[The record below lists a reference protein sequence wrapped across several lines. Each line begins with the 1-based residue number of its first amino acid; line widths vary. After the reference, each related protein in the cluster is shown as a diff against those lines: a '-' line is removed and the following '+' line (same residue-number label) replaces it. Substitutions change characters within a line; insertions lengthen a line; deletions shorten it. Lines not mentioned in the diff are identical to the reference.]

1 MAGIDDVFGD
11 LFASVDAVVLF
22 SPSGSYY
29 ERFVAV
35 EDLDVVVVGTENAVS
50 AETFV
55 ELPLEF
61 EDISER
67 IRFGLEGALEQGVIE
82 DGDELA
88 CATSVFGDGI
98 DTVSGVR
105 ADVENH
111 TGIYDIFAKSRA
123 DPEVVK
129 AVLELAIELGQKG
142 QKGKPVGALFIV
154 GDAGKVMNK
163 SRPLSYNPFEKSHV
177 HVGDPIVNVMLKEF
191 SRLDGAFIIS
201 DAGKIVSAYRYLEPS
216 AEGVDI
222 PKGLGARHMAGG
234 AITRDTNAI
243 AIVLSESDG
252 LVRAFKGGELI
263 LEVDPEAY

>member
-1 MAGIDDVFGD
+1 VRR
-11 LFASVDAVVLF
+11 AS
-22 SPSGSYY
+22 S
-29 ERFVAV
+29 
-35 EDLDVVVVGTENAVS
+35 GTES
-50 AETFV
+50 
-55 ELPLEF
+55 
-61 EDISER
+61 
-67 IRFGLEGALEQGVIE
+67 IR
-82 DGDELA
+82 
-88 CATSVFGDGI
+88 SR
-98 DTVSGVR
+98 VR

-129 AVLELAIELGQKG
+129 AVLELLDRTGTEGPEGETRRRAVHRRRRGEGDEQV
-142 QKGKPVGALFIV
+142 PPAFIQPLREI
-154 GDAGKVMNK
+154 
-163 SRPLSYNPFEKSHV
+163 SRPRRRPNRERHV
-177 HVGDPIVNVMLKEF
+177 KGVLAA
-191 SRLDGAFIIS
+191 RRAFIIS